1 MYEYVYIRVMCRYDF
16 IMLLLFR
23 NILSVSYVRIIS
35 AFHPIPS
42 WNYCSKGEELQGKWF
57 SSQPPVAEAAFEPT
71 TCRSY
76 KWFTRTISS
85 PWDLLR
91 NRRSLRASKL
101 QNELEKHLTISLH
114 VSDWKLF
121 LHIQQV
127 MLTIGSFKMPAGES
141 YPKHASWHV

>member
-1 MYEYVYIRVMCRYDF
+1 MPSILF
-16 IMLLLFR
+16 PSLKLLQQGWR
-23 NILSVSYVRIIS
+23 
-35 AFHPIPS
+35 ATM
-42 WNYCSKGEELQGKWF
+42 LQGKWF
-57 SSQPPVAEAAFEPT
+57 SSQPCVAEAAFEPT

-85 PWDLLR
+85 PWDLLS

-121 LHIQQV
+121 YTYSKSCWLSEV
-127 MLTIGSFKMPAGES
+127 SRCLRGSHTPNTHHGMCKPKYHQNKVAVGIMGFNIRVIMMPR
-141 YPKHASWHV
+141 H